1 MKYVKEDPCDLK
13 VLRLEWNHR
22 TRHAGCRNEIIEQ
35 DMQYA

>member
-1 MKYVKEDPCDLK
+1 
-13 VLRLEWNHR
+13 LEWNHR